1 MLTDKYNESIVNVL
15 KEVIV
20 MLINTATYKNYMY
33 PQIDTQ
39 YDQNSGGNKNN
50 REHEKPVEDT
60 VNLLRNNNDNKK
72 ELQLEQ
78 VLISRQEVEQILF
91 LAVKGVQLKSV
102 HNNVGYH
109 INATA

>member
-1 MLTDKYNESIVNVL
+1 MLTDIIDKGIVNAP
-15 KEVIV
+15 KEVII

-39 YDQNSGGNKNN
+39 YDRNPNGNKNN
-50 REHEKPVEDT
+50 REHEQPVEDT
-60 VNLLRNNNDNKK
+60 VNLLKNTNDKK
-72 ELQLEQ
+72 NEMSLEN
-78 VLISRQEVEQILF
+78 VLISKQEIEQILF